1 MVVACSTIVPAQGG
15 IDADAV
21 AVRERVWADTVAS
34 NWIIDEKA
42 GALIRTNATARRRV
56 LYLGCGAGLRNARA
70 PANPIV
76 KPPPG
81 WAVVPHAVP
90 HAGDLSRG
98 TAHLNRGVG
107 DIHIRRAGF
116 AAGAT
121 VLALAV
127 LPCRLERCRALVH
140 AGATLAVVA
149 VERSCRGRA
158 SFRPA
163 AYDTWHFFQAGCP
176 NALVEEQRAA
186 FRPEE
191 DVIGIL
197 GWIQ

>member
-34 NWIIDEKA
+34 NWIIDERG

-70 PANPIV
+70 PANPRV

-81 WAVVPHAVP
+81 RAVVPHAVP

-98 TAHLNRGVG
+98 TAHLNRVL
-107 DIHIRRAGF
+107 DITGTR
-116 AAGAT
+116 
-121 VLALAV
+121 
-127 LPCRLERCRALVH
+127 
-140 AGATLAVVA
+140 
-149 VERSCRGRA
+149 
-158 SFRPA
+158 
-163 AYDTWHFFQAGCP
+163 
-176 NALVEEQRAA
+176 
-186 FRPEE
+186 
-191 DVIGIL
+191 
-197 GWIQ
+197 